1 VVVVC
6 VGCGLVLE
14 MSLRAWRCELR
25 NGWHRGQGRSHWMRA
40 GHVISK
46 SVARYFVGGWNLV
59 DGKLSVNE
67 TVSTD
72 ALDRAV
78 GI

>member
-1 VVVVC
+1 
-6 VGCGLVLE
+6 
-14 MSLRAWRCELR
+14 
-25 NGWHRGQGRSHWMRA
+25 MRA

-72 ALDRAV
+72 ALDKAV